1 MTTGPF
7 LKRHLTLLLATLRDG
22 LALFRLAPLI
32 PLIAI
37 IPEFLQHIAE
47 IKLGMF
53 ASRAAFAALAMD
65 PVRWGWGYLKIAGL
79 VLGLLAAA
87 RFWGAREQGE
97 RWWDLRKLPWGMV
110 LAAIALN
117 VIAGLPMLLLDGRID
132 ARALQALN
140 VVVTIATLPLLVYLV
155 AALLGDR
162 TMTLALVYRS
172 GWWAALRIA
181 LLVAISFVPLQL
193 LHGFDHRLAFG
204 QPPMLVW
211 LLMAWDALVV
221 GAMAA
226 LMGTALHHGYRGASD
241 PA

>member
-1 MTTGPF
+1 MNLARRSFG
-7 LKRHLTLLLATLRDG
+7 LLLVTLRDG

-37 IPEFLQHIAE
+37 VPEFLQHVAE
-47 IKLGMF
+47 IRLGMF
-53 ASRAAFAALAMD
+53 ASKAAFAALAMD
-65 PVRWGWGYLKIAGL
+65 PMRWSWGYLKVAGL
-79 VLGLLAAA
+79 VLSLLAAA

-117 VIAGLPMLLLDGRID
+117 VIATLPLLLLDGRID

-140 VVVTIATLPLLVYLV
+140 IVVTIATLPLLVYLI

-162 TMTLALVYRS
+162 AMTLARAYRS
-172 GWWAALRIA
+172 GWWAALRIVV
-181 LLVAISFVPLQL
+181 LVAVCFVPLQL
-193 LHGFDHRLAFG
+193 LHGLDHQLAFG
-204 QPPMLVW
+204 QPPALVW

-221 GAMAA
+221 GVIAA
-226 LMGTALHHGYRGASD
+226 LMGTALHHGYRGASGPD
-241 PA
+241 